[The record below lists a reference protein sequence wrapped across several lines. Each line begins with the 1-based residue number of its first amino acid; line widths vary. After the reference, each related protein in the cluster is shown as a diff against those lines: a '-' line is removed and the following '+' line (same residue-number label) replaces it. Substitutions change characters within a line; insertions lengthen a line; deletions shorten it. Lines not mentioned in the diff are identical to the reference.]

1 MFTTFPGNKW
11 FTEDKVVVVQ
21 PTVQL
26 PVGWV
31 STLCLPE
38 RRSERKIKPQ
48 NFGYILTDMDAA
60 LLHGSNGKGVR
71 SIHNPERSSA
81 YESYMCNL
89 FGTYAREQQIDTN
102 DNYMSQT
109 LQNEVSLDVAYFS
122 TGTNGTTTKARLW
135 MP

>member
-1 MFTTFPGNKW
+1 
-11 FTEDKVVVVQ
+11 
-21 PTVQL
+21 
-26 PVGWV
+26 
-31 STLCLPE
+31 
-38 RRSERKIKPQ
+38 
-48 NFGYILTDMDAA
+48 MDAA

-71 SIHNPERSSA
+71 SIHNPQRSST

-89 FGTYAREQQIDTN
+89 LGTYARERQVEAN

-122 TGTNGTTTKARLW
+122 TGTNGTKTKARLR